1 MSGTCF
7 FRFSSSFSGSRVA
20 GGNAPPKKAFNGAV
34 DFTSSALFRLLKG
47 WRLKS
52 RQGPVSPVAAAAL

>member
-47 WRLKS
+47 
-52 RQGPVSPVAAAAL
+52 